1 MAGVTA
7 QPYCFASKS
16 VNKLEGENFNLFSCV
31 SYGGVPGFCLRARL
45 YKGLML
51 IRESNWLLDS
61 LLWIEH
67 FDNCGRKIN

>member
-1 MAGVTA
+1 M
-7 QPYCFASKS
+7 
-16 VNKLEGENFNLFSCV
+16 
-31 SYGGVPGFCLRARL
+31 PGFCLRARF

-61 LLWIEH
+61 LLWIEQ